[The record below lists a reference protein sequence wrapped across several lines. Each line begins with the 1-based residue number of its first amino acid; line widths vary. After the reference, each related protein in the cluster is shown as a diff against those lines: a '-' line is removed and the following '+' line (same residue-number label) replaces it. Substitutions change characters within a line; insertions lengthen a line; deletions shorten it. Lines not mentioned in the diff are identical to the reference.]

1 MYDYMRALE
10 DRFTPAAKNV
20 EQRQELEKMRQA
32 VSALLD
38 KQGKKKL
45 LRLVDAHTM
54 VQEEMALSSFIAGF
68 RLAWGIAMEVGTD
81 GNYSYEQE
89 QERINRL
96 KNCGAVNKE
105 SRRGVETSG

>member
-10 DRFTPAAKNV
+10 DRFGPAVKSRP
-20 EQRQELEKMRQA
+20 ELERRRQE

-54 VQEEMALSSFIAGF
+54 VQEEMALNSFIAGF
-68 RLAWGIAMEVGTD
+68 RLAWGIATELGTD
-81 GNYSYEQE
+81 GKYSYEQE
-89 QERINRL
+89 QEQINRL
-96 KNCGAVNKE
+96 KNWGAVNK
-105 SRRGVETSG
+105 RG

>member
-10 DRFTPAAKNV
+10 DRFAPRPNHRR
-20 EQRQELEKMRQA
+20 RQELETKRQE

-54 VQEEMALSSFIAGF
+54 AREEMALASFIAGF
-68 RLAWGIAMEVGTD
+68 RLAWGIAMELGVD
-81 GNYSYEQE
+81 GSYSYERE
-89 QERINRL
+89 QEEISRR
-96 KNCGAVNKE
+96 KNCGEGADKY
-105 SRRGVETSG
+105 G